1 MAINPMGTLPLELYE
16 EQQAL
21 NRQQR
26 MAQALMQQGQQM
38 PQGQMVSGRFVPTS
52 FFQNITPLVQSY
64 IGSRMAEKADKQAL
78 DLAKQL
84 RQRYGDELQQFRKIE
99 QGTPAV
105 EGGIYG
111 ADNKLTM
118 QTTPDMFN
126 ENMELN
132 PQYRQVA
139 PVAGVAPNPQG
150 AYDFAVSAAN
160 PALQQ
165 LGLKKL
171 TEGPIKVGIEDTLID
186 PRTMKPVFTGA
197 GKPRTP
203 LQIDTGTAIELRDPA
218 NPTVVLQRI
227 PKSQM
232 PSAGQVVETAS
243 GPMIV
248 NTRTGEAQ
256 PIMAGGQPLAP
267 KLSSEQQK
275 DITAI
280 NQQKATIDSA
290 LELVKAT
297 PSAFSFA
304 RGAAVALPFGESL
317 AGRAEKPEETQ
328 ARAAVFNIVSKVINE
343 RAGAAQSAQEI
354 KRLNAFLPSEFDN
367 ATQIQ
372 NKLKGFNTFLSEQE
386 KGTRVPASRVTPPT
400 TPTVFGTEADAQK
413 AIADGRLKK
422 GDRVT
427 INGVTGTIQ

>member
-1 MAINPMGTLPLELYE
+1 MAQTIDLTGGLPPEILG
-16 EQQAL
+16 QQQQL
-21 NRQQR
+21 NRQQQ
-26 MAQALMQQGQQM
+26 MAQLLMKQGQQM
-38 PQGQMVSGRFVPTS
+38 PQGQMISGRYVAPSIFAS
-52 FFQNITPLVQSY
+52 LAPLAQLY
-64 IGSRMAEKADKQAL
+64 AGQKLAERGDKQAL

-84 RQRYGDELQQFRKIE
+84 RQTYGDELKEFRSLMQGREELAPE
-99 QGTPAV
+99 QAGPT
-105 EGGIYG
+105 
-111 ADNKLTM
+111 
-118 QTTPDMFN
+118 QTGQPI
-126 ENMELN
+126 
-132 PQYRQVA
+132 PQEMVR
-139 PVAGVAPNPQG
+139 GAPNVQG
-150 AYDFAVSAAN
+150 AYDFASRAYN
-160 PALQQ
+160 PLLQQ
-165 LGLKKL
+165 IGAKRL
-171 TEGPIKVGIEDTLID
+171 TEGPMKVGAEETLID
-186 PRTMKPVFTGA
+186 PITMKPVFTGA
-197 GKPRTP
+197 GKFRAP
-203 LQIDTGTAIELRDPA
+203 LQIDTGTAIELRDPTD
-218 NPTVVLQRI
+218 PTKVLSRI

-232 PSAGQVVETAS
+232 PTAGQVVETAN

-267 KLSSEQQK
+267 KLSTEQTK

-372 NKLKGFNTFLSEQE
+372 NKLKGFNTFLEEQE
-386 KGTRVPASRVTPPT
+386 KGTRIPASRVTPPSK
-400 TPTVFGTEADAQK
+400 PNVFGSEADAQK
-413 AIADGRLKK
+413 AISDGKLKI

-427 INGVTGTIQ
+427 INGVTGTIR